1 MNCKKIPYVL
11 IIVVMLLSF
20 TFTTVGADS
29 PQPQGYGILDGDG
42 DQILDELPT
51 LSTPS
56 EVERPDLSKFT
67 LRPEGFNPSQTGPS
81 VDATAP
87 YPLYP
92 DYDIVIGKIP
102 TYYFA
107 QNYGASKYKV
117 EVWDYYKG
125 EVAYTLKG
133 NGNCSGSICSL
144 TPTINLK
151 TSGLDGKGY
160 YAWWVRGKFGDFWG
174 GWSNST
180 DFYVFANGFKS
191 DFSTSKKWYSLG
203 GSWPIISPGYV
214 KIGGFPYSTTSIV
227 EKEEFLD
234 WYVYEVTMKRKNNY
248 PHPNTLYFSAYP
260 YFDGSGEWQRGYA
273 FDYANDN
280 TYMIRRIDSGVSTTL
295 RGWTYTPH
303 IKPFDWNKLTVWQ
316 DPPYLDFW
324 INGQYLGW
332 VSDETYTNGYA
343 GIGFYR
349 PDYSKSPLLVDSA
362 KLTYSTGQPYLYGVD
377 GFNHDPAFNLTTA
390 AGDVIV
396 KPDGGQ

>member
-1 MNCKKIPYVL
+1 MKNRKIPCIL

-20 TFTTVGADS
+20 TSTTVGA
-29 PQPQGYGILDGDG
+29 QPPLPENQGTPDGDG
-42 DQILDELPT
+42 DQVLDELPVLPAPGEMET
-51 LSTPS
+51 PNLSGFS
-56 EVERPDLSKFT
+56 MW
-67 LRPEGFNPSQTGPS
+67 PEGFDPSQANLS
-81 VDATAP
+81 VDLTDP

-92 DYDIVIGKIP
+92 DYDIVIGKLP
-102 TYYFA
+102 TYFFS

-117 EVWDYYKG
+117 QVWDYYKG

-133 NGNCSGSICSL
+133 SGNCSGGVCSL
-144 TPTINLK
+144 EPTINLK
-151 TSGLDGKGY
+151 TYGLDGKGY

-174 GWSNST
+174 GWSDDT
-180 DFYVFANGFKS
+180 DFFVYANGFKS
-191 DFSTSKKWYSLG
+191 DFSTSKKWYSLA
-203 GSWPIISPGYV
+203 GSWPIIAPGYV
-214 KIGGFPYSTTSIV
+214 KIGGIPYSTTSII

-234 WYVYEVTMKRKNNY
+234 WYVYEATMKRKNNY

-280 TYMIRRIDSGVSTTL
+280 TYMVRRIDDGVSTTL
-295 RGWTYTPH
+295 RGWTSTPY

-332 VSDETYTNGYA
+332 ITDETYTYGYA

-349 PDYSKSPLLVDSA
+349 PDFSKSALLVDNA
-362 KLTYSTGQPYLYGVD
+362 KLTYSSGQPYPYGVEGID
-377 GFNHDPAFNLTTA
+377 HDPAYNLTASTA
-390 AGDVIV
+390 DTVE
-396 KPDGGQ
+396 KPDVGK